1 MLINAWQASRKR
13 ISTAFSKQALQKF
26 TGQIYNPAQS
36 DELKAFSA
44 AFGIFVGI
52 IPVWGF
58 QTLIA
63 ISLAVVFKLN
73 KALVV
78 IFSQV
83 SFPPLLP
90 VVLWLSYRVG
100 SYYIT
105 GPSETSLQNINQ
117 HLGQYI
123 YGSLT
128 LAVAGSAVAW
138 LLTFSSLKCIRLVKQ
153 YRLGASKIAG

>member
-13 ISTAFSKQALQKF
+13 ISTVFSKQAFQKF
-26 TGQIYNPAQS
+26 TEQIYNPVQS

-44 AFGIFVGI
+44 ALGIFVGI

-90 VVLWLSYRVG
+90 LVLWLSYRVG
-100 SYYIT
+100 SCYVT
-105 GPSETSLQNINQ
+105 GPSETSLNNINQ
-117 HLGQYI
+117 HFGQYI

-128 LAVAGSAVAW
+128 LAVGSAVVAW
-138 LLTFSSLKCIRLVKQ
+138 VMTFFSLKCIRLVKQ
-153 YRLGASKIAG
+153 YRLGISKIAG

>member
-1 MLINAWQASRKR
+1 MLINAWQTSRKR
-13 ISTAFSKQALQKF
+13 ISTVFSKQAFQKF
-26 TGQIYNPAQS
+26 TEQIYNPAQS

-44 AFGIFVGI
+44 AFGIFIGI

-73 KALVV
+73 KALVIV
-78 IFSQV
+78 FSQV

-90 VVLWLSYRVG
+90 LVLWLSYRVG
-100 SYYIT
+100 SYYVAN
-105 GPSETSLQNINQ
+105 PAETSLNNINQ

-128 LAVAGSAVAW
+128 LAVVGAVLAW
-138 LLTFSSLKCIRLVKQ
+138 LVTFFSLKCIRLVKQ